1 MTRLRF
7 LALPAVLAF
16 AAAAAACSN
25 NSTTTPTPTTPTTFT
40 EVFSG
45 TITVNGA
52 ASHAFIAQGSGTVSL
67 ALTALTPDAANPIG
81 IALGTWTGA
90 ACQVVIA
97 NDKAVQGSTVAGAV
111 GSSGSLCARAYDVGN
126 VVAGTP
132 VSYEFTVTHP

>member
-1 MTRLRF
+1 MDMRVLK
-7 LALPAVLAF
+7 LMAVVAV
-16 AAAAAACSN
+16 AGSVAACN
-25 NSTTTPTPTTPTTFT
+25 NSNTTTPTTTTPQTFT

-45 TITVNGA
+45 SITTNGA
-52 ASHAFIAQGSGTVSL
+52 ASHAFVSQASGTVT
-67 ALTALTPDAANPIG
+67 LTLSTLEPDATVPIG

-97 NDKAVQGSTVAGAV
+97 NDKAVVGSTVNGAV

-132 VSYEFTVTHP
+132 VRYTFTVTHP